1 MSDPVPAS
9 RLWLWRIWTTIG
21 VLVLVV
27 AAWRVLRGPLAIIV
41 PPLALAAV
49 LVYVLNPVVR
59 LLSRVRVP
67 RVLSTFSAYAVLV
80 VGLVV
85 LVRWVGPVIAD
96 QTGELVERL
105 PEITEDLQRGINQQL
120 ARAGVSDRLAVD
132 LQSPATQDAIQ
143 GFLEENR
150 DSILNVLVGALGFV
164 GRVFHLLL
172 TVVLAPI
179 LAFYI
184 LADLPRLER
193 GVERLLPPASRGEV
207 VDVSRRIGRAVG
219 GYFRG
224 QLLVATFVGV
234 ASATG
239 LAIVGL
245 PFWAIVGVFAGVTN
259 LIPLIG
265 PFVGGAIGI
274 IVALTVGDGGTQALW
289 VAAIMVAVQQV
300 DNHLIS
306 PAILSR
312 TVEVHPLTVILGL
325 LVAGSLY
332 GLLGMLV
339 AIPIIAAVKLVLM
352 YLLVTRVP
360 SMRHLAGDGPGLF
373 PDDGE
378 EEPRSG
384 TLVALGREMRRTWE
398 RRRPAA
404 EVPRERG
411 ESGSAT
417 SGGGTSRD

>member
-1 MSDPVPAS
+1 MDDPVPTS
-9 RLWLWRIWTTIG
+9 RLWLWRVWTTIG
-21 VLVLVV
+21 ILVLIV
-27 AAWRVLRGPLAIIV
+27 AAWLMLRGPLAIIV
-41 PPLALAAV
+41 PPLALAGV
-49 LVYVLNPVVR
+49 LVYLLNPVVR
-59 LLSRVRVP
+59 GLARLRVP
-67 RVLSTFSAYAVLV
+67 RILATFLAYAVLV
-80 VGLVV
+80 LGLTV
-85 LVRWVGPVIAD
+85 LVRGVGPIIAA
-96 QTGELVERL
+96 QAGELIERL
-105 PEITEDLQRGINQQL
+105 PEITEDLQRVANEQL
-120 ARAGVSDRLAVD
+120 AAAGISERLALD

-143 GFLEENR
+143 GFLEDNR
-150 DSILNVLVGALGFV
+150 GSILNVLVGALGVV

-172 TVVLAPI
+172 TIVLAPI

-193 GVERLLPPASRGEV
+193 GMERLLPPASRGEV
-207 VDVSRRIGRAVG
+207 VDVGRRIGRAVG

-224 QLLVATFVGV
+224 QLLVASFVGV

-239 LAIVGL
+239 LALIGL

-265 PFVGGAIGI
+265 PFVGGTIGV

-289 VAAIMVAVQQV
+289 VAAIMIAVQQV

-339 AIPIIAAVKLVLM
+339 AIPLIAAGKLVIM

-373 PDDGE
+373 PGEGDD

-398 RRRPAA
+398 RRRSPAD
-404 EVPRERG
+404 PPRSRERA
-411 ESGSAT
+411 EP
-417 SGGGTSRD
+417 